1 MYVWHGRYNPDIKD
15 PARLGLEPRLCR
27 TLSPSSATI
36 SATMAGN
43 ILGLVIKFFPP
54 GNLQVL
60 FRRTAT
66 AKYQQQS
73 HQ

>member
-15 PARLGLEPRLCR
+15 PASLGLEPRLCR

-60 FRRTAT
+60 FHRTAT
-66 AKYQQQS
+66 DKYQQQS